1 MTILNRAL
9 PGQRLGTGASSLGL
23 TGALML
29 FSSLLGL
36 GHSGLAGAAEVKP
49 AEVKPAEPARAPV
62 VLELF
67 SSEGCSSC
75 PSADTVLAQL
85 DTAGAVDGQQLVALE
100 LHVDY
105 WDYLGWRD
113 PFSSAEY
120 TARQVRY
127 TNWLG
132 TRNYTPQLVVDGQID
147 VLGSNRGGAAAAV
160 TMAAKRPSQ
169 AAVQLKRQG
178 ETLMVQVSAPSK
190 PQGAGVLLAITESGL
205 STKVTRG
212 ENSGQTLHHA
222 PVVRTMKVLGMVR
235 GDSYTAQVPLRLEAG
250 WKPEALRAVVLVQSE
265 SDGRILGAA
274 VLPLNKK

>member
-9 PGQRLGTGASSLGL
+9 QA
-23 TGALML
+23 GALTL

-36 GHSGLAGAAEVKP
+36 GHPGAAGAAEVK
-49 AEVKPAEPARAPV
+49 AAEPARGPV

-67 SSEGCSSC
+67 TSEGCSSC
-75 PSADTVLAQL
+75 PSADAVLAQL
-85 DTAGAVDGQQLVALE
+85 DGAGAVDGQPLVAME

-147 VLGSNRGGAAAAV
+147 VLGSNRSGAAAAV

-178 ETLMVQVSAPSK
+178 DGLAVQVAAPSK
-190 PQGAGVLLAITESGL
+190 PQGAAVLLAITESGL

-222 PVVRTMKVLGMVR
+222 PVVRTMKVLGTLR
-235 GDSYTAQVPLRLEAG
+235 GDSYAAQVPLRLEAG

-265 SDGRILGAA
+265 SDGHILGAA

>member
-1 MTILNRAL
+1 MTTFNKAL
-9 PGQRLGTGASSLGL
+9 QASGRLGTGAKSLGW

-29 FSSLLGL
+29 FSSLLGF
-36 GHSGLAGAAEVKP
+36 GRPGAAGA

-85 DTAGAVDGQQLVALE
+85 DTAGAVDGQPLVALE

-147 VLGSNRGGAAAAV
+147 VLGSNRSGAASAV

-178 ETLMVQVSAPSK
+178 DALMVQVSAPSK
-190 PQGAGVLLAITESGL
+190 PPGAGVLLAITESGL